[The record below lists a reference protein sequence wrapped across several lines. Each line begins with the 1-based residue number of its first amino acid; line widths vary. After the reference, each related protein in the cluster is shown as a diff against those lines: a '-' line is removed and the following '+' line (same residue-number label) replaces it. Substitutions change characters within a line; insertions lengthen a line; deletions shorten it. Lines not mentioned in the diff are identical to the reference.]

1 MEKLDFDHGW
11 GRSPRI
17 MLRHLAK
24 SKLNQREGQLVRVIE
39 YFTVGRSKY
48 SDVISLDQF
57 EEESNIDKRQVNEI
71 LSNLEKKGVI
81 EIEIIFKKGTTR
93 VTGKRYRILFDV
105 NPYITSTRDIS
116 KINITWSGKE
126 YISTRD
132 KYHAHK
138 TKYHAQTYP
147 PKKSLLRPFEN
158 SPKKKEIFSKL
169 SEEEIEKNK
178 KRALDI
184 VEELKKKYEEV

>member
-1 MEKLDFDHGW
+1 M
-11 GRSPRI
+11 
-17 MLRHLAK
+17 
-24 SKLNQREGQLVRVIE
+24 
-39 YFTVGRSKY
+39 
-48 SDVISLDQF
+48 
-57 EEESNIDKRQVNEI
+57 NEI

-81 EIEIIFKKGTTR
+81 EIGIIFKKGTTR

-116 KINITWSGKE
+116 KINITWSGKVFT
-126 YISTRD
+126 STRD
-132 KYHAHK
+132 KYHAHA

-147 PKKSLLRPFEN
+147 PKTLSKDSLRL
-158 SPKKKEIFSKL
+158 SPKKKEIFTKL

-184 VEELKKKYEEV
+184 VEKLKKKYEG